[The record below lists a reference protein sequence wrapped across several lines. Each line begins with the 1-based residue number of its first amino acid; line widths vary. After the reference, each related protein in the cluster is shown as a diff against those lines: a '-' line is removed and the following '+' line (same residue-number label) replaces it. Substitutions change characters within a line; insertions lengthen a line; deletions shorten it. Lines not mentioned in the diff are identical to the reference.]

1 MREDLTGIEAEL
13 RSYGISVESVDE
25 REDALGLT
33 YMTAFPGES
42 VAHREMGRALNA
54 LIDAAAADDWEPVQ
68 VDATVVRTTDDVQGT
83 WRAEASWFER
93 LLAGDL
99 SETEFS
105 TRVLETLEERET
117 ASGGAESTPEGER

>member
-25 REDALGLT
+25 REDGLELT
-33 YMTAFPGES
+33 YMTAFPGENVS
-42 VAHREMGRALNA
+42 HREMGRALNA
-54 LIDAAAADDWEPVQ
+54 LIDAAAADDWEPVS

-93 LLAGDL
+93 LLAEDL
-99 SETEFS
+99 SQTEFS
-105 TRVLETLEERET
+105 TRVLDTLEESES
-117 ASGGAESTPEGER
+117 ASEGAESAPGGR